1 MTTNNSTLDFTS
13 LLTDNRRSADDFVNA
28 TEWCKRFG
36 KSWAMFDRLVETK
49 AFVRAYCDKRQ
60 VPKKHLVHTVKGS
73 GTFIHPV
80 LAIKL
85 AEWLSPEFDVF
96 VKETFKA
103 FIENPEDFA
112 AEILIKS
119 HNKGRVDRAKNRL
132 LCSDTNKQ
140 TAEIAH
146 KAGLNI
152 GKVHNDRYNGLY
164 RKTASQMRV
173 EAGIGKDETPLD
185 SMSSRDLQM
194 NGLANTLTLESGDAD
209 MLFDFAND
217 IRESYERRMKKPLVP
232 CFEEKKLRPNQAKAI
247 AYRSDYQAEL
257 PV

>member
-1 MTTNNSTLDFTS
+1 
-13 LLTDNRRSADDFVNA
+13 
-28 TEWCKRFG
+28 
-36 KSWAMFDRLVETK
+36 
-49 AFVRAYCDKRQ
+49 

-247 AYRSDYQAEL
+247 AYSLDYQSEL

>member
-36 KSWAMFDRLVETK
+36 KRWAKFEESVEVK
-49 AFVRAYCDKRQ
+49 AFIRACCEKRQ
-60 VPKKHLVHTVKGS
+60 VPKKDLVQSVKGS

-247 AYRSDYQAEL
+247 AYSPDYQSEL